1 MRHVCTEREIE
12 RKKEK
17 EIERK
22 KEKEIE
28 HLFELKPSLWSVYI
42 LKTITYN
49 NKQK

>member
-17 EIERK
+17 E
-22 KEKEIE
+22 KEIE
-28 HLFELKPSLWSVYI
+28 RLFELKPSLVIVYI
-42 LKTITYN
+42 LKSVSYS

>member
-12 RKKEK
+12 RKKE
-17 EIERK
+17 

-42 LKTITYN
+42 LKTITYS

>member
-17 EIERK
+17 E
-22 KEKEIE
+22 KEIE
-28 HLFELKPSLWSVYI
+28 RLFELKPSLWSVYI
-42 LKTITYN
+42 LKTITYS